1 MNHERFMSRCIE
13 LALRGAG
20 YVAPNPMVGAVL
32 VHEGIII
39 GEGWHRQY
47 GQAHAEVNCIRA
59 AIEAGEEGKL
69 SSSILYVSLEPCA
82 HTGKTPPCTDLIIRH
97 RIPHVVIGCLDP
109 FAAVNGKG
117 VAQLQAA
124 GVQTETGIL
133 EKECQS
139 LNERFFTFHQKQR
152 PFIILKWAETADGM
166 IASGNEE
173 RLMIT
178 NDASNHL
185 VHRWRSEE
193 AAIMVGTNTA
203 AWDDPML
210 TTRLWPGPSPLRLV
224 LDLQLRLPAA
234 LKLFD
239 GQFPT
244 VVLTYGERKDGPNLH
259 YQRLDEKKDL
269 VKAICDALYEMNIQ
283 SVLVEGGAQLL
294 QSFIKAGSWDEA
306 RVFRSST
313 VFAGMGVVAPE
324 LKAALLTETD
334 EIQTDTLHI
343 YKPTRS

>member
-1 MNHERFMSRCIE
+1 MNPERFMSRCIE

-32 VHEGIII
+32 LHGDTII

-47 GQAHAEVNCIRA
+47 GQAHAEVNCIRQA
-59 AIEAGEEGKL
+59 LDAGEGDKL
-69 SSSILYVSLEPCA
+69 GSSTLYVSLEPCT
-82 HTGKTPPCTDLIIRH
+82 HTGKTPPCTDLIIH
-97 RIPHVVIGCLDP
+97 HQIPEVVIGCLDP

-117 VAQLQAA
+117 VQQLHTA
-124 GVQTETGIL
+124 GVRTTVGVM
-133 EKECQS
+133 EKECRE
-139 LNERFFTFHQKQR
+139 LNKRFFTFHQQQR
-152 PFIILKWAETADGM
+152 PYIILKWAESADGM

-178 NDASNHL
+178 GDASNHF

-203 AWDDPML
+203 AWDDPAL

-224 LDLQLRLPAA
+224 LDLNLRLPAA
-234 LKLFD
+234 LRLFD

-244 VVLTYGERKDGPNLH
+244 VVLTYGSRKDSDNIRYLK
-259 YQRLDEKKDL
+259 LDDQKDL
-269 VKAICDALYEMNIQ
+269 VQAICDALYELNIQ

-294 QSFIKAGSWDEA
+294 QSFIKAGCWDEA
-306 RVFRSST
+306 RVFRSTT
-313 VFAGMGVVAPE
+313 VFAGMGIVAPE
-324 LKAALLTETD
+324 LKQAELTETD
-334 EIQTDTLHI
+334 EIKTDTLHI